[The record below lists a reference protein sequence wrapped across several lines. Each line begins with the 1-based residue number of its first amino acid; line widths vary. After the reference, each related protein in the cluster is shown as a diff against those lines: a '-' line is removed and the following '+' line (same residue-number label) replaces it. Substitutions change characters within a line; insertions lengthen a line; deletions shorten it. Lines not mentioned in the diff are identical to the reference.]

1 MTPTPESVEKIN
13 ALATTAGSQQLSARS
28 SGHTFQNTDHDCR
41 CKVLDRGNEVVVII
55 DTYSPYRP
63 VVAIVLSSKATE
75 TPPLPLL
82 SIARLGDKLREFLH
96 ADRLGEILVNA
107 SVESIRPGLFT
118 SDACQSADIGRS
130 EAVATFVFAD
140 LGSRF
145 EAVHNGHILGGRR
158 EKRSARYFR
167 EKNRLLCCFDLPCPL
182 RSGRTCPDFS

>member
-28 SGHTFQNTDHDCR
+28 SGHTLQNTDHDCR

-55 DTYSPYRP
+55 EDSTMATTGRYGLY
-63 VVAIVLSSKATE
+63 VSKATE

-96 ADRLGEILVNA
+96 ADRLSEILVNA

-130 EAVATFVFAD
+130 EALATFVFAD

-167 EKNRLLCCFDLPCPL
+167 EK
-182 RSGRTCPDFS
+182 GRVLWISTYHVH